1 MYMRGFA
8 LHSDHPIYPE
18 CYPVA
23 PRIYPL
29 LQDSSKTPLTCI
41 HTSTLLTLNYI
52 HLPISPPT
60 NNLYTMSDL
69 PKYSRS
75 GFDTTETDSLVKS
88 DRRGSLDGPAPSYPP
103 TAGSSSNGLA
113 NITYSF
119 IPQWP
124 VPGKRTNVLG
134 VLGRNT
140 EVSTHTSIFCATY
153 TDELGNN

>member
-1 MYMRGFA
+1 
-8 LHSDHPIYPE
+8 
-18 CYPVA
+18 
-23 PRIYPL
+23 
-29 LQDSSKTPLTCI
+29 
-41 HTSTLLTLNYI
+41 
-52 HLPISPPT
+52 
-60 NNLYTMSDL
+60 MSEL

-103 TAGSSSNGLA
+103 AAGSSSAGLP

-134 VLGRNT
+134 VLGRDT
-140 EVSTHTSIFCATY
+140 EVSHFHIPLAKIHVLISV
-153 TDELGNN
+153 GND